1 MQKISV
7 VTGATSGMGFYT
19 AKIAGEKTAV
29 LITGRSEEKV
39 ADALEKLRASGV
51 TCDGMVCDVTDRAQ
65 VRALAERANEMGEI
79 KAVYSVAG
87 LSPTN
92 GYTSEEIMRAN
103 AFGVVYTN
111 EEFSKYMRNGCFLN
125 VSSSSAYM
133 LPEDRLPLQVYDLAL
148 TDIPAFEQ
156 AMLSLCK
163 DNTGIAY
170 ALSKCFV
177 KYYTKK
183 SAFVRGRGQQNRVVS
198 VAPGVI
204 DTKMT
209 QNEASNRAKESSL
222 TFSSLGRI
230 GTPEELA
237 FSFVALADER
247 NSFVDGIDVLV
258 DGGCFCEG
266 YNGLNYR
273 EEK

>member
-1 MQKISV
+1 MRKISV

-19 AKIAGEKTAV
+19 AKIAGEKTTV
-29 LITGRSEEKV
+29 LITGRSEAKV
-39 ADALEKLRASGV
+39 AAALEKLRAAGV
-51 TCDGMVCDVTDRAQ
+51 DCEGMVCDVTDRAQ
-65 VRALAERANEMGEI
+65 VAALAKKADEMGEI

-87 LSPTN
+87 LSPSN
-92 GYTSEEIMRAN
+92 GYPSEEIMRAN

-125 VSSSSAYM
+125 VSSSTAYI
-133 LPEDRLPLQVYDLAL
+133 LPEDRQPKQIYDLAL
-148 TDIPAFEQ
+148 TDIPAFERE
-156 AMLSLCK
+156 MLALGK
-163 DNTGIAY
+163 ENAGIAY

-177 KYYTKK
+177 KYYTQK
-183 SAFVRGRGQQNRVVS
+183 SAFRRGRGQGNRVVS

-209 QNEASNRAKESSL
+209 QNEQSNRAKESSL

-247 NSFVDGIDVLV
+247 NSFVNGVDLLV

-273 EEK
+273 KET